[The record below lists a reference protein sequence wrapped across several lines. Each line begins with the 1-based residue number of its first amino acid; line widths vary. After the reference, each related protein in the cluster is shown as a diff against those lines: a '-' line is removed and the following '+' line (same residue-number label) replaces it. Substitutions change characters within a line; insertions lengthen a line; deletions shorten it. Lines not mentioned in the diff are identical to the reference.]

1 MKNTFIRIA
10 LYAAAAITLGFG
22 LAACEDE
29 PDKFELADGK
39 PTVYYVRPVNVEA
52 ADSLLTAAY
61 MGNNVCIVG
70 DNLRSV
76 YKLLFNDQEAT
87 LNNSYIT
94 DNTLLV
100 QVPND
105 IPGEVSNQMFL
116 ITKGRDTV
124 KFDFQVLVPA
134 PTITAMSC
142 EYAPAGSVATLV
154 GDYFVDDPNV
164 PLKLYVGDTEAN
176 VKSISKG
183 AITFVVPDVAEAPIK
198 VTNIYGE
205 ATSSFHFRDTRGLM
219 FDFDGATGLG
229 NHGWHAQV
237 IETDETAITGNFLR
251 LGGAD
256 VTMSEDGAWDDGHF
270 SFEYWPGQWTTPQE
284 YTGDGILLTDLAD
297 FSDWQ
302 HMSFKFEMYIPSSN
316 PWMAGSMQIVFAG
329 KDKVTLAG
337 GTDVFGDEVPGANN
351 TYFNGNDLPR
361 GLYTPWYPS
370 GSYDT
375 GDEWIT
381 VTVPLSNFI
390 YGSDGTIATGSL
402 TASDF
407 TSLLIFVWSGGYTGT
422 ECHPII
428 KIDNIRAVPNN

>member
-1 MKNTFIRIA
+1 MKRNILLFAFAA
-10 LYAAAAITLGFG
+10 LALCFAVSS
-22 LAACEDE
+22 CEDE
-29 PDKFELADGK
+29 PYKFRLTDGV
-39 PTVYYVRPVNVEA
+39 PTVYYVRPVDVA
-52 ADSLLTAAY
+52 SADSLLNSAY
-61 MGNNVCIVG
+61 MGSSICIVG

-76 YKLLFNDQEAT
+76 YKLVFNDQEAT

-94 DNTLLV
+94 DHTLLV
-100 QVPND
+100 D
-105 IPGEVSNQMFL
+105 IPNEIPEEVSDLMYL
-116 ITKGRDTV
+116 ITQKADTV
-124 KFDFQVLVPA
+124 KYDFSVLVPG
-134 PTITAMSC
+134 PSIISMSN

-164 PLKLYVGDTEAN
+164 PLKLYVSDTEAT

-183 AITFVVPDVAEAPIK
+183 AVTFVVPDVEEGPVR

-205 ATSSFHFRDTRGLM
+205 ATSVFHYKDTRGLL
-219 FDFDGATGLG
+219 FDFDGVTGLG

-237 IETDETAITGNFLR
+237 IESDETSLTGNFLR

-256 VTMSEDGAWDDGHF
+256 VTMDEDGGWNDGNF
-270 SFEYWPGQWTTPQE
+270 SFEYWPGTWTTPQE

-302 HMSFKFEMYIPSSN
+302 NMALKFELYVPSSN
-316 PWMAGSMQIVFAG
+316 PWMAGSMQLIVAG
-329 KDKVTLAG
+329 RDKVTLAG
-337 GTDVFGDEVPGANN
+337 GTDEFGDEVPGANN
-351 TYFNGNDLPR
+351 TFFNGNELPR

-370 GSYDT
+370 GSFDT

-381 VTVPLSNFI
+381 VSVPYSNFI
-390 YGSDGTIATGSL
+390 YGSDGTAATGSL

-407 TSLLIFVWSGGYTGT
+407 TSLTIFVWSGGYTGT

-428 KIDNIRAVPNN
+428 KMDNIRAVPNK